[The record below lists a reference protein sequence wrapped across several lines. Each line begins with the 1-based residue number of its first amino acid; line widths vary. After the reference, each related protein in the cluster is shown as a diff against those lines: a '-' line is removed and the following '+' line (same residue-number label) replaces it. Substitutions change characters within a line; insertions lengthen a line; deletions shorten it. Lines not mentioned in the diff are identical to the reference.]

1 MCHCGLLLF
10 LSPTMFYVFSRNIPG
25 IARAEVKIMRGQ
37 RFAETFPPCSP
48 GFFAVT
54 RNFFAQI
61 LGKALKLNSTLAVKI
76 DTRVTKTYGAEKT
89 LNKKASFQFGEVRAN
104 EILMLEILSNYNLR
118 YVPSKILIAL
128 LVATSWGCVSPH
140 SINICITLKVRAET
154 GENMLGLDARARTW
168 SSQLDLPIYVRREL
182 RLASEPDILTK
193 LEENWGQNW
202 WRELAK
208 WAS

>member
-1 MCHCGLLLF
+1 MRKFGPHFQPPKLRTCVTAVYF
-10 LSPTMFYVFSRNIPG
+10 SFFPPQFSMFFSRNIPG

-48 GFFAVT
+48 GFLAVT

-128 LVATSWGCVSPH
+128 LVATS
-140 SINICITLKVRAET
+140 
-154 GENMLGLDARARTW
+154 
-168 SSQLDLPIYVRREL
+168 
-182 RLASEPDILTK
+182 
-193 LEENWGQNW
+193 
-202 WRELAK
+202 
-208 WAS
+208 